1 MTFALEHIINRLQSS
16 KVIGQSDIA
25 ISGVCIDSRKAEEG
39 FLYAAMP
46 GMHADGHDFIQKA
59 IENGATAILANRI
72 DNPQTGVTYIQVNDV
87 PESMGIACH
96 LFYGEPTKT
105 LKLVGTTGTNG
116 KTTVSTLLF
125 ELYTSMGYRC
135 GLVST
140 VENRIGNEIIPS
152 THTTPDTAELN
163 AMLAQMVEAGCDY
176 CFMECSSH
184 AIHQRRIAG
193 LEFTGAVF
201 TNLTHDHLD
210 YHKTFDN
217 YLKAKKQFFNEL
229 PSTAWA
235 LTNKDDRN
243 GMVMLQNT
251 KATRYTYAMKSG
263 ADFTVKILESDFQ
276 GMKLKLDGKEAWVN
290 LVGAFNAYNL
300 AAVYGAA
307 FLLTS
312 EEENIILPLTRAG
325 RVNGRFEA
333 INGPER
339 VTAIVDY
346 AHTPDALENVIK
358 TINDIRGN
366 HAQLITVV
374 GCGGNRDAAKRPEMG
389 KIAARLSSKVIFTSD
404 NPRGEN
410 PETIIEQME
419 AGVEG
424 QYYKKLLKITDRKEA
439 IRTAVMLAAPG
450 DVILI
455 AGKGHETYQEI
466 QGVKHPFDDKAIV
479 RSIFNQNNG

>member
-1 MTFALEHIINRLQSS
+1 LTFALENIIQKLQPS
-16 KVIGQSDIA
+16 KVIGESKVTV
-25 ISGVCIDSRKAEEG
+25 SGVCIDSRKADKG

-46 GMHADGHDFIQKA
+46 GTHADGHDFIQKA
-59 IENGATAILANRI
+59 IENGATVILANRA
-72 DNPQTGVTYIQVNDV
+72 DHPSDGVTYILVENV
-87 PESMGIACH
+87 AEAMGVVCH

-125 ELYTSMGYRC
+125 ELFAAMGYQC
-135 GLVST
+135 GLIST
-140 VENRIGNEIIPS
+140 VENRIGTEIIPS
-152 THTTPDTAELN
+152 THTTPDTAGLN
-163 AMLAQMVEAGCDY
+163 ALLAKMVEAGCDY

-201 TNLTHDHLD
+201 TNLSHDHLD

-217 YLKAKKQFFNEL
+217 YLKAKKQFFDDL

-243 GMVMLQNT
+243 GMIMLQNT
-251 KATRYTYAMKSG
+251 KAARYTYAMKSG

-276 GMKLKLDGKEAWVN
+276 GMQLKLDGKEVWVN

-307 FLLTS
+307 FLLTGG
-312 EEENIILPLTRAG
+312 EEEIILPLSKAG

-333 INGPER
+333 IHGPER

-346 AHTPDALENVIK
+346 AHTPDALENVIA
-358 TINDIRGN
+358 TINEIRGN

-389 KIAARLSSKVIFTSD
+389 KIAARMSSKVIFTSD
-404 NPRGEN
+404 NPRDED
-410 PETIIEQME
+410 PEAIIQQME

-424 QYYKKLLKITDRKEA
+424 QFYKKLLKITDRKEA
-439 IRTAVMLAAPG
+439 IRTAAMLASPG

-466 QGVKHPFDDKAIV
+466 KGVKHPFDDKAIV
-479 RSIFNQNNG
+479 KSIFNSNNE